1 MMEIEPSNLICPKC
15 LKGGYVNYIGQS
27 YKYIAKCYNCGF
39 YFEKGT
45 FLKEVSEKKTNG
57 DRIRNMTDEEL
68 ADLLLSIQCSV
79 CVFQG
84 YCDDDETPNHSKICK
99 NKILEWL
106 KQEAET

>member
-1 MMEIEPSNLICPKC
+1 MEIEPSNLICPKC

-45 FLKEVSEKKTNG
+45 FLKEVSEKKTNA
-57 DRIRNMTDEEL
+57 DRIR
-68 ADLLLSIQCSV
+68 
-79 CVFQG
+79 G
-84 YCDDDETPNHSKICK
+84 KDDEGLAEFIYSEMFLIPWCDMSCGDVEEPPCRQCVLK
-99 NKILEWL
+99 WL